1 MSAEQQ
7 TDGGAAGV
15 ISTVED
21 LLAHARDMETEAAE
35 RYAEFA
41 DQMEVHNNHEVA
53 RLFRK
58 LAEIEAKHIAAVE
71 SMSEGLDL
79 PELKPWE
86 HAWENESPEAPE
98 VDEVHYLMTP
108 HHVISLA
115 LKFEKKAVE
124 FFDGVIAGSS
134 DPKLREAA
142 EHLAEDE
149 RGHVRLLEE
158 WPVRFPEPDANW
170 AEDPDPPNL
179 HE

>member
-1 MSAEQQ
+1 MSASQ
-7 TDGGAAGV
+7 GADVGSKLIA
-15 ISTVED
+15 TVED
-21 LLAHARDMETEAAE
+21 LLAHARDMEAEAAE
-35 RYAEFA
+35 RYDDLA

-71 SMSEGLDL
+71 AMGDGLEL

-86 HAWENESPEAPE
+86 HAWKNESPEAPE

-108 HHVISLA
+108 YHVISIA
-115 LKFEKKAVE
+115 LQHEKQAVDFFESVVANS
-124 FFDGVIAGSS
+124 G
-134 DPKLREAA
+134 DPQVSATA
-142 EHLAEDE
+142 EQLAEDE

-158 WPVRFPEPDANW
+158 WLARYPEPDADW
-170 AEDPDPPNL
+170 DEDPDPPNM

>member
-1 MSAEQQ
+1 MSATEP
-7 TDGGAAGV
+7 AATGSKM

-21 LLAHARDMETEAAE
+21 LLAHARDMEAEAAE
-35 RYAEFA
+35 RYDELA

-71 SMSEGLDL
+71 AMGEGLDL

-86 HAWENESPEAPE
+86 HAWEGEAPEATE

-108 HHVISLA
+108 YHVISIA
-115 LKFEKKAVE
+115 LHHEKKAVE
-124 FFDGVIAGSS
+124 FFENVVENSS

-142 EHLAEDE
+142 EALAEDE
-149 RGHVRLLEE
+149 RGHVLLLQE
-158 WPVRFPEPDANW
+158 WLARFPEPEAGWD
-170 AEDPDPPNL
+170 EDPDPPNL
-179 HE
+179 QE